1 VFWPRRG
8 AELSVNQPGADPSF
22 ADHACIDL
30 NSEVGAVV
38 FGDVK
43 AAITPAL
50 DAPCR
55 DPQPLPDI
63 LDLGIRR
70 AISLGW
76 VRVDP
81 SGTLDEGGKG

>member
-1 VFWPRRG
+1 
-8 AELSVNQPGADPSF
+8 
-22 ADHACIDL
+22 
-30 NSEVGAVV
+30 VV
-38 FGDVK
+38 FGDVE

-50 DAPCR
+50 HAPCR